1 MEGGREGRRD
11 ALHMRVFV
19 LVCLWKC
26 LMLAIDTNRHLAQEC
41 ELRPMNRADGS
52 ARFNLSR
59 TSVLA
64 GVFGLAVCVCA
75 RARACVRVS
84 LPRRNL
90 KP

>member
-1 MEGGREGRRD
+1 M
-11 ALHMRVFV
+11 LCTC
-19 LVCLWKC
+19 VCVCKC
-26 LMLAIDTNRHLAQEC
+26 ECVKMSVWAIDTNRHLVQEC
-41 ELRPMNRADGS
+41 ELRPLNRADGS

-64 GVFGLAVCVCA
+64 GVFGLAMCVCA
-75 RARACVRVS
+75 RGRACVRVS